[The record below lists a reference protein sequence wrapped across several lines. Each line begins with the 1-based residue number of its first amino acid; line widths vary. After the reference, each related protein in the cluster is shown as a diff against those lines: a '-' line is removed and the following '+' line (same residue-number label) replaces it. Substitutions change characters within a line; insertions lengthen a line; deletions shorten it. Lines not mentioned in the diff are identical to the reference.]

1 MHRRLLLTSI
11 AALAAS
17 PALAQNKSSTSGSS
31 STQSAEK
38 QKYIKDTLA
47 VGSMSLVLSRMAL
60 PKLNTA
66 QLKQFAQFEIAEQE
80 TVADVLTA
88 LKTNAAPTGAI
99 PTPSDAEAMQN
110 MNETG
115 KATVEKF
122 RKLQAGSAFDGDFI
136 QAEIDAHRLLLGF
149 QEAYL
154 KSPDDLD
161 AANVA
166 KLAQAVIKEHLT
178 LLGDMQKTG

>member
-1 MHRRLLLTSI
+1 MVASAWTEIRDESPLAPHLDRR
-11 AALAAS
+11 ARRQ
-17 PALAQNKSSTSGSS
+17 PRLAQNKSSTSGSS
-31 STQSAEK
+31 STQSAAK

-47 VGSMSLVLSRMAL
+47 VGSLSLILSRMAL

-66 QLKQFAQFEIAEQE
+66 QLKQFAEFEIAEQE

-110 MNETG
+110 LNETG

-122 RKLQAGSAFDGDFI
+122 RKLQAGSAFDGTSFKP
-136 QAEIDAHRLLLGF
+136 RLTRTGCF
-149 QEAYL
+149 SEFRKPISRARTISTRPT
-154 KSPDDLD
+154 SPSWR
-161 AANVA
+161 
-166 KLAQAVIKEHLT
+166 KRSSRST
-178 LLGDMQKTG
+178 